1 MYLLAPSPGA
11 SFQTRGGTFTADA
24 NGLIYNVTPGIAL
37 LDMIEG
43 GCIVQETNQLANFR
57 NLLDGGDFT
66 TNPFQ
71 RGAAITGIT
80 GTPTYLADRFF
91 AVGGSSS
98 SISMSSVST
107 TAIMGFSTALQFGR
121 AAANTNTSPIYL
133 GQVIETADAIRC
145 QGQYVT
151 FSFWALA
158 GANFS
163 AAAGLSVG
171 LHYGTGINQ
180 SANALIG
187 SAAGTW
193 TGQAYPALTS
203 AQTNATAGVA
213 GLYGVG
219 TPALQPIT
227 TGWVRYSFTA
237 FVPAT
242 TTQLAVVLGYT
253 PLGTAGA
260 ADYVQFMGLQLEIGQ
275 AVSPFE
281 HRDVQVELEIAQ
293 RYCWVINEPAAGVI
307 VGTGGAVAAANAQVF
322 YMATPV
328 QLRTAPT
335 VTVVAGTFKVAAGA
349 AAAAA
354 TGIAPGA
361 THTPN
366 AISITT
372 TLTQAAGGSASL
384 QGGGGSGTITASAD
398 F

>member
-11 SFQTRGGTFTADA
+11 VFQTRQGVFTADA
-24 NGLIYNVTPGIAL
+24 NALIYNVSPGQGM
-37 LDMIEG
+37 LDLIES

-71 RGAAITGIT
+71 RGTTITSIAN
-80 GTPTYLADRFF
+80 TPTYLADRFF
-91 AVGGSSS
+91 AVGGASS
-98 SISMSSVST
+98 SISMSSVAVT
-107 TAIMGFSTALQFGR
+107 QIMGFASALQFGR
-121 AAANTNTSPIYL
+121 AAANTNTSPIFL

-151 FSFWALA
+151 FSFWAAA

-163 AAAGLSVG
+163 AAAGLSVA
-171 LHYGTGINQ
+171 LHYSTGTNQ

-187 SAAGTW
+187 SAAGSW
-193 TGQAYPALTS
+193 TGQAYPALVPTS
-203 AQTNATAGVA
+203 SIATAGTA
-213 GLYGVG
+213 GAYGTG
-219 TPALQPIT
+219 TPANQPIST
-227 TGWVRYSFTA
+227 AWVRYAFTA

-242 TTQLAVVLGYT
+242 AAQLAVVIGYT
-253 PLGTAGA
+253 PVGTAGA

-307 VGTGGAVAAANAQVF
+307 VGTGGSVAAANAQVF